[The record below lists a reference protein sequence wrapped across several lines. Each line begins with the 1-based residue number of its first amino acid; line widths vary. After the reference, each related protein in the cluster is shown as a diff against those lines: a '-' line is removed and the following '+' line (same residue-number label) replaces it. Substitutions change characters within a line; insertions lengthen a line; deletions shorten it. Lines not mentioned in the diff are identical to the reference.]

1 MPGSS
6 PVWNHWHA
14 HPDVIIGLALLLGAY
29 LYAVGPMRVRRGLT
43 EEVQPRQVAMFTG
56 GVLVILLALT
66 SPLHELSNNYLFSAH
81 MIQHVSLTLIAP
93 PMLLAGTPGWA
104 ISPLL
109 GIKTVRVVARV
120 LTHPVVA
127 FAAFNLMFSFWHFPA
142 LYSGSVNFRG
152 VHIAEHL
159 AFMVTGV
166 MVWWPL
172 MSNST
177 ELPRLSEPMKMIYLL
192 AMSIAQILVFAPI
205 TFSQQP
211 IYQFYV
217 DAPGIWGISD
227 MADQQAGGLIM
238 KVGGGV
244 LFMTMLVVTFLR
256 WFAREEAE
264 SVRER
269 EENKRRALGLQRA
282 QARNRGRAHQ

>member
-6 PVWNHWHA
+6 SVWNHWHA

-81 MIQHVSLTLIAP
+81 MIQHVALTLIAP
-93 PMLLAGTPGWA
+93 PLLLAGTPGWA

-109 GIKTVRVVARV
+109 GVKPIRAVARV
-120 LTHPVVA
+120 LTHPVLA

-142 LYSGSVNFRG
+142 LYSGSVSFHS

-159 AFMVTGV
+159 LFMVTGV

-217 DAPGIWGISD
+217 DAPAIWGIG
-227 MADQQAGGLIM
+227 ALVDQQAGGLIM

-244 LFMTMLVVTFLR
+244 LFMSMLIVTFLR
-256 WFAREEAE
+256 WFSREETE
-264 SVRER
+264 NGKQR
-269 EENKRRALGLQRA
+269 EENKRLALGLRQA
-282 QARNRGRAHQ
+282 QARNTGQTHQ